1 MKGSVSKA
9 SLKGASL
16 PLSASC
22 QAEQSPVI
30 NVIKCASCQP
40 PPYLGYLIICR
51 VINLLKETFGRCI
64 VRAGMMTTES
74 ATKAESAPIV
84 FKTGP
89 IVWPGLA
96 AVTYIVLSL
105 TGHCQH
111 G

>member
-1 MKGSVSKA
+1 M
-9 SLKGASL
+9 
-16 PLSASC
+16 
-22 QAEQSPVI
+22 I
-30 NVIKCASCQP
+30 NVIKCASCQHAS

-51 VINLLKETFGRCI
+51 VINLLKETFGRGI
-64 VRAGMMTTES
+64 VRAEMMTTES

-96 AVTYIVLSL
+96 AVTYIVLLSL

-111 G
+111 GWILMYF